1 MKLVNKVVTVVSS
14 LAAIAML
21 ASCGSTSG
29 AAAAAAPAPV
39 IPPKPESPAEV
50 PTFTFT
56 GSELKI
62 ELESMYNEEFL
73 IVEDAEASGY
83 YAGKLMSEESVA
95 KALVTFPAG
104 TYVGLVNEKAPDG
117 AHDAFNVCLDGV
129 YYRSYPSDPPLGTYE
144 LTTRTPIN
152 FTIDAEKTV
161 ELCIQQND
169 PTRPNKL
176 GETGMY
182 LDYIIFQKQ

>member
-14 LAAIAML
+14 IAAIAML

-29 AAAAAAPAPV
+29 AVAAAAPVA

-62 ELESMYNEEFL
+62 EVESMFFDEFL

-117 AHDAFNVCLDGV
+117 QHDAFNVFLDGV

-152 FTIDAEKTV
+152 FTIDADKTV

-182 LDYIIFQKQ
+182 LDYIVFQKQ